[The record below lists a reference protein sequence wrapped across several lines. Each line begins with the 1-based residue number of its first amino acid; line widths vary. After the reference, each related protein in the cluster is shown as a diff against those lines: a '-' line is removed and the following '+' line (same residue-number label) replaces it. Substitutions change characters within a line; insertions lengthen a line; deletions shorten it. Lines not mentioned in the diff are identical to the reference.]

1 MTNARLCFA
10 DFLSAFN
17 CMQPLILVCS
27 LFVMS
32 SICHSPICWL
42 EHAAQFGQGKAPVA
56 LCRHPDGQMNISVA
70 QWREGVFSERVN
82 KEMRKVNMTK
92 LHNSSA

>member
-10 DFLSAFN
+10 DFLLAFN

-32 SICHSPICWL
+32 SIDHSPICWL
-42 EHAAQFGQGKAPVA
+42 EHAAQFGQGKTPVA
-56 LCRHPDGQMNISVA
+56 LCRHPDGWISFVY
-70 QWREGVFSERVN
+70 
-82 KEMRKVNMTK
+82 
-92 LHNSSA
+92 LHAPVCPEHSSH